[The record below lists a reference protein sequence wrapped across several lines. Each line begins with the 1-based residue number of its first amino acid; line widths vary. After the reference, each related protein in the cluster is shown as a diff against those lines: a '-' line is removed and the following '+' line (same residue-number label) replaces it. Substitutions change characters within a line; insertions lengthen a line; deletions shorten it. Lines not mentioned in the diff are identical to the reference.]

1 MFDRIRRRLTLG
13 YVGILALILA
23 VFSVVVILG
32 FREATIHQSD
42 DTLIVE
48 ARALA
53 DRVSRGELDAQ
64 SMNDSDEYAWAH
76 VTSSGELLDRDT
88 TALDLGLPFKDGA
101 LRAEGSGEPVVTT
114 HRRPS
119 GGVIV
124 ASVPMEESSGGDSDG
139 VVQVG
144 RSLAVEQETVN
155 RLITILA
162 PIGLVALLMAGV
174 GGMFMSRRAMR
185 PVRSAFEKQRAFVAD
200 ASHELKTPLSL
211 ARIDGEVLLRDPK
224 TPDSAQIL
232 EHQLQEIDRMSAL
245 LSDLLLLARL
255 DSGKLD
261 VESKPFD
268 LASVIADTV
277 ARFSKRAAVGG
288 IDLSFQTS
296 GKLSVRGDEE
306 RVAQVLGALLDNAL
320 RFTPEGGFVTVTGD
334 TRDGRAEAVVADT
347 GPGIPQEQ
355 LPYIFDRFYRAKS
368 ARSREG
374 GGTGLGLAIAR
385 DLARAQGGD
394 LDAESI
400 AGSGT
405 TFRIS
410 LPKA

>member
-13 YVGILALILA
+13 YVGILALILT

-32 FREATIHQSD
+32 FREATIHQND
-42 DTLIVE
+42 DTLIIE

-53 DRVSRGELDAQ
+53 DRVSRGEVDAQ

-76 VTSSGELLDRDT
+76 ISTEGRLLERDS
-88 TALDLGLPFKDGA
+88 TALDLGLPSGEGA
-101 LRAEGSGEPVVTT
+101 RKAAASGEPVVTT
-114 HRRPS
+114 QSGPS
-119 GGVIV
+119 GGVLV
-124 ASVPMEESSGGDSDG
+124 ASVPMEGSGES

-144 RSLAVEQETVN
+144 RSLQVEQQTVN
-155 RLITILA
+155 RLVLILS
-162 PIGLVALLMAGV
+162 PIGLAALAMAGV

-211 ARIDGEVLLRDPK
+211 AKLDSEVLLRDPGAL
-224 TPDSAQIL
+224 DSKEIL
-232 EHQLQEIDRMSAL
+232 EHQLSEIDRMSSL

-268 LASVIADTV
+268 LAPVIADTV
-277 ARFSKRAAVGG
+277 ERFTKRATVEG
-288 IDLSFQTS
+288 IDLSFHTS
-296 GKLSVRGDEE
+296 GKLPVRGDSE
-306 RVAQVLGALLDNAL
+306 RTAQVLEVLLDNAL
-320 RFTPEGGFVTVTGD
+320 KFTPDGGAVTVTGD
-334 TRDGRAEAVVADT
+334 ARDRLTEATVADT
-347 GPGIPQEQ
+347 GSGIPSEHLSQV
-355 LPYIFDRFYRAKS
+355 FDRFYRAKTVR
-368 ARSREG
+368 AQEG

-385 DLARAQGGD
+385 DIARAQGGD
-394 LDAESI
+394 LEADNVEDGGAI
-400 AGSGT
+400 
-405 TFRIS
+405 FRIS